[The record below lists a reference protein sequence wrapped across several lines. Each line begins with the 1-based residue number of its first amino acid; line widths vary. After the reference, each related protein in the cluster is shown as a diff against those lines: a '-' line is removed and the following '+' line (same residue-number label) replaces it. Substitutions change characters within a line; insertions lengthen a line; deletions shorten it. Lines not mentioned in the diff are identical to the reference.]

1 MNNEMLSGLIGAIVG
16 GLFTLW
22 GTLIDGKRQ
31 ERTNEAESKEKK
43 KNVLIGVKTEIT
55 TLLEVY
61 QSRMMDNMEAYN
73 GEGPFDLIFPI
84 TQNNFSFYE
93 SNAFYLSST
102 KEVTLKATVAF
113 YSSARSL
120 VDSFKYNNVI
130 IEELIRKNALYH
142 ETQLEIHLHDLQNT
156 IAMATDYGK
165 GLKSI
170 HSETMK
176 NLDICLCKINEEIA
190 ELERRP
196 SRTLGHK
203 ISRILAF
210 RR

>member
-1 MNNEMLSGLIGAIVG
+1 MNNEMISGLIGAIVG

-22 GTLIDGKRQ
+22 GTLIEGKRQ
-31 ERTNEAESKEKK
+31 ERNNEADSKEKK

-55 TLLEVY
+55 TLLELY
-61 QSRMMDNMEAYN
+61 QSRMMNHMGEYN
-73 GEGPFDLIFPI
+73 GDAPFNLIFPI

-102 KEVTLKATVAF
+102 NEITLKAIVAF

-120 VDSFKYNNVI
+120 VDSFKYNNLI
-130 IEELIRKNALYH
+130 IEDLIKKNTLYH
-142 ETQLEIHLHDLQNT
+142 ESQLEIHLQDLRDT

-170 HSETMK
+170 HSDTMIK
-176 NLDICLCKINEEIA
+176 LDVCICKINEEIL
-190 ELERRP
+190 ELESKP
-196 SRTLGHK
+196 LRTLGYK
-203 ISRILAF
+203 VSRILAF